1 MCVLQG
7 ARIWVPD
14 PDSVWRAAELLEDF
28 KGQEKV
34 KIQYEEAE
42 VGEPTEMLRLF
53 LKKSLYNS
61 YFWWVGFFNL
71 HPGLSL

>member
-42 VGEPTEMLRLF
+42 VGEAAETLCR
-53 LKKSLYNS
+53 
-61 YFWWVGFFNL
+61 FF
-71 HPGLSL
+71 

>member
-1 MCVLQG
+1 M
-7 ARIWVPD
+7 PD

-42 VGEPTEMLRLF
+42 VGEATETLCRF
-53 LKKSLYNS
+53 FFKSLYNS

-71 HPGLSL
+71 RPGLSLWNWI